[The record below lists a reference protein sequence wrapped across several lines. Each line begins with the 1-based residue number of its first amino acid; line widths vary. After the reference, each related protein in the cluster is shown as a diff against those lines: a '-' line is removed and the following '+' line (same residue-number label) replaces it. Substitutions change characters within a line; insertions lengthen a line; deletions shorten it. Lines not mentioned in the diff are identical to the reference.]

1 MGLRDELMDALNA
14 ADVRGVERI
23 AVADPRATRHLL
35 GRLWDPDS
43 ETRRVAAIGLGAAAA
58 SHTELGRDVVRR
70 LMWALNDES
79 ATNGVYGLAA
89 LGEIGARCPELIRP
103 FVAPIA
109 SYAWDDGLRSGILRA
124 LSRIADAAPDLV
136 RPEVARVREFV
147 TGSDPEERKSLNEL
161 ISKTREGHDT
171 N

>member
-1 MGLRDELMDALNA
+1 MNALNG
-14 ADVRGVERI
+14 ADVHGVERI
-23 AVADPRATRHLL
+23 AAGDPRATRHLL
-35 GRLWDPDS
+35 GRLWHPDS
-43 ETRRVAAIGLGAAAA
+43 ETRRMAAIGLGAAAA
-58 SHTELGRDVVRR
+58 AFPELGRDIARR

-109 SYAWDDGLRSGILRA
+109 SCAWDGGLRQEILKA
-124 LSRIADAAPDLV
+124 LARIADAAPDLV
-136 RPEVARVREFV
+136 RPEIARVGAHV
-147 TGSDPEERKSLNEL
+147 TGSDPEEQELMNEL
-161 ISKTREGHDT
+161 IAKTREGHGT